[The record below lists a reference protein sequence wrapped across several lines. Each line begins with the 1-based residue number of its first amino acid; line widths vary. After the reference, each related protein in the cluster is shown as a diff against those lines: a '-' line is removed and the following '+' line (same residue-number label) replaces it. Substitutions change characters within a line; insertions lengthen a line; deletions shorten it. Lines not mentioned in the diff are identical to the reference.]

1 MANPTIK
8 VAKKKERDNAALD
21 AELKER
27 RDAEATSSTTD
38 DAVEDEPGD
47 ILATQEDEDV
57 IF

>member
-1 MANPTIK
+1 MRQ

-21 AELKER
+21 AELKEKR
-27 RDAEATSSTTD
+27 EAEAAAAGAG
-38 DAVEDEPGD
+38 DAVEDTGGD